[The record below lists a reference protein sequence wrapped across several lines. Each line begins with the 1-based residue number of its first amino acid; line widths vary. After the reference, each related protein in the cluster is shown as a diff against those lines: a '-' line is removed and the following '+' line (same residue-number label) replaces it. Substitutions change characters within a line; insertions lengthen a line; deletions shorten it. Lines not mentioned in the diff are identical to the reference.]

1 MSSPATVTEML
12 TVLAARELA
21 GRRIVFAGIGLPT
34 LAAALAALTG
44 APDIEIIY
52 ESGVTGAHPAGLPT
66 TISDS
71 ILVTGAEA
79 VLPMPQLFGYVIQGQ
94 RIDTGF
100 LGAAQIDRHGS
111 LNSTMIGGSYERP
124 EHRLPGSGGAIEVM
138 GHAREVFV
146 VMRRHTPQTLV
157 DRLDFVT
164 SPAPSAAGS
173 GAGAGVGVG
182 VGVGGRQ
189 ASGRGVTRLITPLGV
204 LTRADDELVLRSVNP
219 GVDVAQVRS
228 ATGWPL
234 KLAADVSDA
243 EPPTAEELRL
253 LRDVLDPG
261 RIYLR

>member
-1 MSSPATVTEML
+1 MSSPATVTELL

-34 LAAALAALTG
+34 LAAALAELTV

-52 ESGVTGAHPAGLPT
+52 ESGVTGAHPIGLPT

-111 LNSTMIGGSYERP
+111 LNSTMIGGSYARP

-138 GHAREVFV
+138 AHAREVFV
-146 VMRRHTPQTLV
+146 VMRAAY
-157 DRLDFVT
+157 
-164 SPAPSAAGS
+164 PADPGGPS
-173 GAGAGVGVG
+173 
-182 VGVGGRQ
+182 R
-189 ASGRGVTRLITPLGV
+189 
-204 LTRADDELVLRSVNP
+204 
-219 GVDVAQVRS
+219 
-228 ATGWPL
+228 
-234 KLAADVSDA
+234 
-243 EPPTAEELRL
+243 
-253 LRDVLDPG
+253 LRDVPRPRGRTAGDRPRRHPPHHPARRADQGPG
-261 RIYLR
+261 GRAGAELG

>member
-1 MSSPATVTEML
+1 MSAPTTITELL

-34 LAAALAALTG
+34 LAAALAELTV

-79 VLPMPQLFGYVIQGQ
+79 VLPMHQLFGYVIQGQ

-111 LNSTMIGGSYERP
+111 LNSTLIGGSYARP

-164 SPAPSAAGS
+164 SPAPSGAS
-173 GAGAGVGVG
+173 VGAGRQASGRQAS
-182 VGVGGRQ
+182 GRQ
-189 ASGRGVTRLITPLGV
+189 ASGRGVSRLITPLGV
-204 LTRADDELVLRSVNP
+204 LTRDDDELVLRSVNP

-234 KLAADVSDA
+234 KVAADVNDA
-243 EPPTAEELRL
+243 EPPTAEELRI
-253 LRDVLDPG
+253 LREVLDPG

>member
-1 MSSPATVTEML
+1 MTPPVTITEML

-34 LAAALAALTG
+34 LAAALAERTV

-79 VLPMPQLFGYVIQGQ
+79 VLPMPQLFGYLIQGQ

-100 LGAAQIDRHGS
+100 LGAAQIDRHGN
-111 LNSTMIGGSYERP
+111 LNSTLIGGSYARP

-138 GHAREVFV
+138 AHAREVFV

-164 SPAPSAAGS
+164 SPAP
-173 GAGAGVGVG
+173 
-182 VGVGGRQ
+182 GGRGQ
-189 ASGRGVTRLITPLGV
+189 ATGRGVTQLISPLGV
-204 LTRADDELVLRSVNP
+204 FTREDDELVLSSVNP
-219 GVDVAQVRS
+219 GVEVEQVRS

-234 KLAADVSDA
+234 KVADAVSEA
-243 EPPTAEELRL
+243 EPPTDEELRV
-253 LRDVLDPG
+253 LREVLDPG

>member
-1 MSSPATVTEML
+1 MSAPATITELL

-34 LAAALAALTG
+34 LAAALAELTV

-94 RIDTGF
+94 RIDIGF

-111 LNSTMIGGSYERP
+111 LNSTLIGGSYARP

-138 GHAREVFV
+138 AHAREVFV

-164 SPAPSAAGS
+164 SPAPGS
-173 GAGAGVGVG
+173 
-182 VGVGGRQ
+182 GRQ
-189 ASGRGVTRLITPLGV
+189 AAGRGVSRLITPLGV
-204 LTRADDELVLRSVNP
+204 LTREDDELVLSSINP
-219 GVDVAQVRS
+219 GVDIAQVRA

-234 KLAADVSDA
+234 KMAAEVSEA
-243 EPPTAEELRL
+243 EPPTVEELQI
-253 LRDVLDPG
+253 LREVLDPG

>member
-1 MSSPATVTEML
+1 MSPAATVTELL

-34 LAAALAALTG
+34 LAASLAALTV
-44 APDIEIIY
+44 APDMEVIY
-52 ESGVTGAHPAGLPT
+52 ESGVTGAHPIGLPT

-111 LNSTMIGGSYERP
+111 LNSTLIGGSYARP

-138 GHAREVFV
+138 AHAREVFV

-164 SPAPSAAGS
+164 SPAPG
-173 GAGAGVGVG
+173 
-182 VGVGGRQ
+182 GGRQ
-189 ASGRGVTRLITPLGV
+189 ATGRGVTRLITPLGV
-204 LTRADDELVLRSVNP
+204 LTREDDELVLSSVNP
-219 GVDVAQVRS
+219 GMDMAEIRA

-234 KLAADVSDA
+234 KVADALSDA
-243 EPPTAEELRL
+243 EPPTPEELRI
-253 LRDVLDPG
+253 LREVLDPG

>member
-1 MSSPATVTEML
+1 MSPPATVTELL

-34 LAAALAALTG
+34 LAAALAERTV

-52 ESGVTGAHPAGLPT
+52 ESGVTGAHPSGLPT

-111 LNSTMIGGSYERP
+111 LNSTLIGGPYARP

-138 GHAREVFV
+138 AHAREVFV

-164 SPAPSAAGS
+164 SPAPG
-173 GAGAGVGVG
+173 
-182 VGVGGRQ
+182 GGRQ

-204 LTRADDELVLRSVNP
+204 LTRGLDDELVLSSVNP
-219 GVDVAQVRS
+219 GVDIAQVRA

-234 KLAADVSDA
+234 KAAAAVSDT

-253 LRDVLDPG
+253 LREVLDPG

>member
-1 MSSPATVTEML
+1 MSLPATVTEVL

-34 LAAALAALTG
+34 LAAALAALST

-52 ESGVTGAHPAGLPT
+52 ESGVTGAHPIGLPT

-79 VLPMPQLFGYVIQGQ
+79 VLPMPQLFGYVIAGQ

-111 LNSTMIGGSYERP
+111 LNSTMIGGSYARP

-157 DRLDFVT
+157 DRPDFVT
-164 SPAPSAAGS
+164 SPAPSS
-173 GAGAGVGVG
+173 VS
-182 VGVGGRQ
+182 GRQ

-204 LTRADDELVLRSVNP
+204 LTREDDELVLRSVNP

-234 KLAADVSDA
+234 KVAADVSDA
-243 EPPTAEELRL
+243 GPPTAEELRI
-253 LRDVLDPG
+253 LREVLDPG

>member
-1 MSSPATVTEML
+1 MTAPATITELL

-34 LAAALAALTG
+34 LAACLAQLTG
-44 APDIEIIY
+44 TPDIEIIY

-71 ILVTGAEA
+71 ILVTGAEG

-94 RIDTGF
+94 RIDIGF
-100 LGAAQIDRHGS
+100 LGAAQIDRRGS
-111 LNSTMIGGSYERP
+111 LNSTMIGGTYARP

-138 GHAREVFV
+138 AHAREVFV

-164 SPAPSAAGS
+164 SPAPD
-173 GAGAGVGVG
+173 
-182 VGVGGRQ
+182 GGRGQ
-189 ASGRGVTRLITPLGV
+189 ATGRGVTRLITPLGV
-204 LTRADDELVLRSVNP
+204 FTRDADDLELSSVSP
-219 GVDVAQVRS
+219 GVTVDQVRA

-234 KLAADVSDA
+234 TTAGAVADA
-243 EPPTAEELRL
+243 EPPTPAELRV
-253 LRDVLDPG
+253 LREVLDPG

>member
-1 MSSPATVTEML
+1 MSAPTTITELL

-34 LAAALAALTG
+34 LAAALAELTV

-111 LNSTMIGGSYERP
+111 LNSTMIGGSYGRP

-138 GHAREVFV
+138 AHAREVFV

-164 SPAPSAAGS
+164 SPAPSGAS
-173 GAGAGVGVG
+173 VGAGRQAS
-182 VGVGGRQ
+182 GRQ
-189 ASGRGVTRLITPLGV
+189 ASGRGVSRLITPLGV
-204 LTRADDELVLRSVNP
+204 LTRDDDELVLRSVNP

-234 KLAADVSDA
+234 KVADDVSDA
-243 EPPTAEELRL
+243 EPPTAEELRI
-253 LRDVLDPG
+253 LREVLDPG

>member
-1 MSSPATVTEML
+1 MSAPATVTELL

-34 LAAALAALTG
+34 LAVALAQLTV
-44 APDIEIIY
+44 APGIEIIY

-111 LNSTMIGGSYERP
+111 LNSTLIGGSYARP

-138 GHAREVFV
+138 AHAREVFV

-164 SPAPSAAGS
+164 SPAPSAGTGREAS
-173 GAGAGVGVG
+173 
-182 VGVGGRQ
+182 GRQ

-204 LTRADDELVLRSVNP
+204 LTREDDELVLRSVNP
-219 GVDVAQVRS
+219 GVDVAQVRA

-234 KLAADVSDA
+234 KTAAALGGA
-243 EPPTAEELRL
+243 EPPTAEELRV
-253 LRDVLDPG
+253 LREVLDPG

>member
-1 MSSPATVTEML
+1 VSGPATITELL

-21 GRRIVFAGIGLPT
+21 GRRVVFAGIGLPT
-34 LAAALAALTG
+34 LAAALAELTV

-111 LNSTMIGGSYERP
+111 LNSTMIGGSYARP

-138 GHAREVFV
+138 AHAREVFV

-164 SPAPSAAGS
+164 SPAPGS
-173 GAGAGVGVG
+173 
-182 VGVGGRQ
+182 GRQ
-189 ASGRGVTRLITPLGV
+189 ATGGGVTRLITPLGV
-204 LTRADDELVLRSVNP
+204 LTREEDELVLSSVNP
-219 GVDVAQVRS
+219 GVDIAQVRS

-234 KLAADVSDA
+234 KVAGTVDDG

-253 LRDVLDPG
+253 LREVLDPG

>member
-1 MSSPATVTEML
+1 MSAQPTVTELL

-34 LAAALAALTG
+34 LAAALAERTV

-52 ESGVTGAHPAGLPT
+52 ESGVTGAHPIGLPT

-111 LNSTMIGGSYERP
+111 LNSTVIGGSYERP

-138 GHAREVFV
+138 AHAREVFV
-146 VMRRHTPQTLV
+146 VMRRHTRQTLV

-164 SPAPSAAGS
+164 SPAP
-173 GAGAGVGVG
+173 
-182 VGVGGRQ
+182 GGGQ

-204 LTRADDELVLRSVNP
+204 LTRDLDDELVLSSVNP
-219 GVDVAQVRS
+219 GVDVAQVRA

-234 KLAADVSDA
+234 KLADAVSDG
-243 EPPTAEELRL
+243 EPPTAEELRI
-253 LRDVLDPG
+253 LREVLDPD

>member
-1 MSSPATVTEML
+1 MSSPASVTELL

-34 LAAALAALTG
+34 LAAALAELTV

-52 ESGVTGAHPAGLPT
+52 ESGVTGAHPIGLPT

-111 LNSTMIGGSYERP
+111 LNSTLIGGSYARP

-138 GHAREVFV
+138 AHAREVFV
-146 VMRRHTPQTLV
+146 VMRRHTPQTQI
-157 DRLDFVT
+157 
-164 SPAPSAAGS
+164 
-173 GAGAGVGVG
+173 
-182 VGVGGRQ
+182 GR
-189 ASGRGVTRLITPLGV
+189 AHV
-204 LTRADDELVLRSVNP
+204 
-219 GVDVAQVRS
+219 
-228 ATGWPL
+228 
-234 KLAADVSDA
+234 
-243 EPPTAEELRL
+243 
-253 LRDVLDPG
+253 
-261 RIYLR
+261 

>member
-34 LAAALAALTG
+34 LAAALAALTV

-100 LGAAQIDRHGS
+100 LGAAQIDRHGG
-111 LNSTMIGGSYERP
+111 LNSTMIGGSYARP

-164 SPAPSAAGS
+164 SPAPSAA
-173 GAGAGVGVG
+173 APA
-182 VGVGGRQ
+182 VGGRQ

-204 LTRADDELVLRSVNP
+204 LTREDDELVLRSVNP

-234 KLAADVSDA
+234 KAAADVGDA
-243 EPPTAEELRL
+243 EPPTAQELRL
-253 LRDVLDPG
+253 LREDLDPG

>member
-1 MSSPATVTEML
+1 MSSPATVTEVL

-52 ESGVTGAHPAGLPT
+52 ESGVTGAHPIGLPT

-79 VLPMPQLFGYVIQGQ
+79 VLPMPVLFGYVIQGQ

-111 LNSTMIGGSYERP
+111 LNSTMIGGSYARP

-164 SPAPSAAGS
+164 SPAPS
-173 GAGAGVGVG
+173 GASVGA
-182 VGVGGRQ
+182 GRQ
-189 ASGRGVTRLITPLGV
+189 ASGRGVSRLITPLGV
-204 LTRADDELVLRSVNP
+204 LTRDDDELVLRSVNP

-234 KLAADVSDA
+234 KVADDVSDA
-243 EPPTAEELRL
+243 EPPTVDELRV
-253 LRDVLDPG
+253 LREVLDPG